1 MYIELQDL
9 PEASKMSDADL
20 ATLLAFFKAMANES
34 RLRIVGLL
42 AMRERSV
49 QELAELLELKE
60 PTVSHH
66 LTALKALGLVS
77 ARSEGVTHWHALKL
91 ETLTALNRG
100 LLDQAGAVSVSREV
114 HAAHGGWEAK
124 VLATFV
130 GPDGQLTAIPAGR
143 RKRQI
148 VLKWLAEQFENER
161 RYREAEVNQILQ
173 RRHWD
178 CATLRRELIGY
189 GMMAREGGVY
199 WRCPEDQWRTTAD
212 GTRS

>member
-1 MYIELQDL
+1 
-9 PEASKMSDADL
+9 MSDSDL

-42 AMRERSV
+42 AIRERSV

-66 LTALKALGLVS
+66 LASLKALGLVGV
-77 ARSEGVTHWHALKL
+77 RSEGVTHWHALKL
-91 ETLTALNRG
+91 ETLTALNRS
-100 LLDQAGAVSVSREV
+100 LLDQAGDVSVSREV
-114 HAAHGGWEAK
+114 HEAHGGWDAK

-130 GPDGQLTAIPAGR
+130 GADGQLTAIPASR

-148 VLKWLAEQFENER
+148 VLKWLVSAFEEGR
-161 RYREAEVNQILQ
+161 RYGEAEINETLQ

-189 GMMAREGGVY
+189 GMMGREGEVY
-199 WRCPEDQWRTTAD
+199 WRCPESEWRTAPD
-212 GTRS
+212 GLRS

>member
-1 MYIELQDL
+1 
-9 PEASKMSDADL
+9 MSEADL

-42 AMRERSV
+42 AQRERSV

-66 LTALKALGLVS
+66 LAALKALGLVS
-77 ARSEGVTHWHALKL
+77 ARPEGVTHWHALRL

-100 LLDQAGAVSVSREV
+100 LLDRAGGVAVSREISDQ
-114 HAAHGGWEAK
+114 HGGWDVK

-130 GPDGQLTAIPAGR
+130 DADGRLTAIPASR

-148 VLKWLAEQFENER
+148 VLKWLAEQFEEGR
-161 RYREAEVNQILQ
+161 RYREAEVNEILQ

-178 CATLRRELIGY
+178 CATLRRELVGH
-189 GMMAREGGVY
+189 GMMRREAGVY
-199 WRCPEDQWRTTAD
+199 WRCPEAEWRTSPE

>member
-1 MYIELQDL
+1 
-9 PEASKMSDADL
+9 MSDSDL

-42 AMRERSV
+42 AERERSV

-66 LTALKALGLVS
+66 LASLKALGLVS
-77 ARSEGVTHWHALKL
+77 ARADGVTHWHALKL

-100 LLDQAGAVSVSREV
+100 LLDRAGGVAVQREV
-114 HAAHGGWEAK
+114 ADHHGGWEAK

-130 GPDGQLTAIPAGR
+130 DGRGQLTAIPASR

-148 VLKWLAEQFENER
+148 VLRWLAEQFDEQR
-161 RYREAEVNQILQ
+161 RYRETEVNALIQ

-178 CATLRRELIGY
+178 CATLRRELVGY
-189 GMMAREGGVY
+189 GMMGREGGVY
-199 WRCPEDQWRTTAD
+199 WRCPEAEWRTTPE

>member
-1 MYIELQDL
+1 
-9 PEASKMSDADL
+9 MSDADL

-42 AMRERSV
+42 AERERSV
-49 QELAELLELKE
+49 QELAELLGLKE

-66 LTALKALGLVS
+66 LASLKALGLVS
-77 ARSEGVTHWHALKL
+77 ARAEGVTHWHALKL

-100 LLDQAGAVSVSREV
+100 LLDQSGAVSMSREV
-114 HAAHGGWEAK
+114 RDHHGGWEAK

-130 GPDGQLTAIPAGR
+130 GADGQLSAIPASR

-148 VLKWLAEQFENER
+148 VLRWLAEQFDEHR
-161 RYREAEVNQILQ
+161 RYREAEVNDLIQ

-178 CATLRRELIGY
+178 CATLRRELIGN
-189 GMMAREGGVY
+189 GMMARENGVY
-199 WRCPEDQWRTTAD
+199 WRCPEDEWR
-212 GTRS
+212 G